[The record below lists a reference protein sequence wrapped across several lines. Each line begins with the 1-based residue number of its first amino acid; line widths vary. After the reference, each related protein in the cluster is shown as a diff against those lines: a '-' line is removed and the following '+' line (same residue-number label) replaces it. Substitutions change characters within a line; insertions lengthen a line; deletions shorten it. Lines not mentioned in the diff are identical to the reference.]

1 MTDGEHVSA
10 RLEAWLDG
18 ELGASEAAAVEAH
31 VKACGSCGALATRLR
46 GLRSAIGKE
55 LPPLAA
61 PDVLRARVRD
71 ALRDAAPRA
80 GQARLV
86 PWRGIGLVAA
96 AVVAIAGSWWAEA
109 WWQGRHEIVT
119 QVLAA
124 HVRSLQPGH
133 LTDVASTDQHTVKP
147 WFDGRLDYAP
157 PVSDEAAE
165 GFPLLGGRLD
175 YVNGRPVAALV
186 YGRRLHRINLFV
198 WPERN
203 GSLGPAHAE
212 RDGYNVVHWTRGDMT
227 FWAVSDLDRS
237 DLAVFVRLLQRPDSA
252 IGARPAGG
260 PVSAA
265 VP

>member
-31 VKACGSCGALATRLR
+31 VKACGACGALAARQR
-46 GLRSAIGKE
+46 ALRSAIRKE

-61 PDVLRARVRD
+61 PDVLRARIRD
-71 ALRDAAPRA
+71 AVREAAPRA
-80 GQARLV
+80 GPVRLV

-96 AVVAIAGSWWAEA
+96 AVVAIVGAWWTGA
-109 WWQGRHEIVT
+109 WWQGRREIVT

-124 HVRSLQPGH
+124 HVRSLMPGH

-147 WFDGRLDYAP
+147 WFDGRLDYSP
-157 PVSDEAAE
+157 PVTDEAAR

-175 YVNGRPVAALV
+175 YIGGHAVAALV

-203 GSLGPAHAE
+203 GTLGRAQAE
-212 RDGYNVVHWTRGDMT
+212 RDGYHVIHWTRGDMT
-227 FWAVSDLDRS
+227 YWAVSDLNAEE
-237 DLAVFVRLLQRPDSA
+237 LEAFVRLLQQPDSA
-252 IGARPAGG
+252 TGARPAG
-260 PVSAA
+260 AA
-265 VP
+265 P